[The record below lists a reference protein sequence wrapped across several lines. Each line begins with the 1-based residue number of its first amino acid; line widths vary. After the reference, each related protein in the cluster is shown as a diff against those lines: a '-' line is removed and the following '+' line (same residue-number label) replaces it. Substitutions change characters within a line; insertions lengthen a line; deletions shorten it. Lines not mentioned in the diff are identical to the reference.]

1 VRPGATRR
9 ARGSG
14 FTLVEIMVA
23 TAILAMIGTIIY
35 GAMTASVR
43 GRQTA
48 YRLQERYQTA
58 RIAMSKML
66 RDLES
71 AYISKHRNLDKYPE
85 TLFRGRSDRIDFTY
99 LGHQRVA
106 EGVPESDQGAVS
118 YYLESDPDSPRGAKA
133 LYRREKTPLDD
144 RPEKG
149 GVVQKLAENVKDID
163 FEYWDPKDQD
173 WEKEWKA
180 ELSDLEPVEVP
191 DAVAGAVGGAAGRM
205 AAGLADKLET
215 AADVLGESEDEFIL
229 PSRVRIRLVL
239 VDETGKD
246 YTFET
251 QARIYMREP
260 LKW

>member
-1 VRPGATRR
+1 VRR
-9 ARGSG
+9 AGARRVRG

-58 RIAMSKML
+58 RIAMTKML

-71 AYISKHRNLDKYPE
+71 AYISKHRNIDKYPK
-85 TLFRGRSDRIDFTY
+85 TLFLGRSDRIDFTY

-106 EGVPESDQGAVS
+106 EGVPESDEGAVS
-118 YYLESDPDSPRGAKA
+118 YYLESDPDSPRGQKA
-133 LYRREKTPLDD
+133 LFRREKVPIDD

-149 GVVQKLAENVKDID
+149 GVVQKLAENVKEIEFD
-163 FEYWDPKDQD
+163 YWDPKDQD
-173 WEKEWKA
+173 WKKDWKA
-180 ELSDLEPVEVP
+180 ELSDLEPVEVSA
-191 DAVAGAVGGAAGRM
+191 DAAGAVGGAAARLAVGV
-205 AAGLADKLET
+205 ADKLGE
-215 AADVLGESEDEFIL
+215 AADALTEEENEFIL

-239 VDETGKD
+239 VDETGKE
-246 YTFET
+246 YTFES
-251 QARIYMREP
+251 QARIYLREP